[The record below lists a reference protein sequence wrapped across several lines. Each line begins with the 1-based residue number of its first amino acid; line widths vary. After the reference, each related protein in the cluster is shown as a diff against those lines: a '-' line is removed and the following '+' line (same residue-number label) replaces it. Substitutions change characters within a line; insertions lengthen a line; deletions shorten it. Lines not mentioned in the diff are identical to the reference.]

1 MPKITCLKPLP
12 NRRQSVSSLYQ
23 ASESTPPGG
32 NQTLDNIRRVTDA
45 RDSFLNYR
53 YKDENGDMIMVGRNR
68 PQTVEKMLLK
78 NVSP

>member
-1 MPKITCLKPLP
+1 M
-12 NRRQSVSSLYQ
+12 SSLYQ

-53 YKDENGDMIMVGRNR
+53 YKDENGDMIMVGRN
-68 PQTVEKMLLK
+68 
-78 NVSP
+78 

>member
-1 MPKITCLKPLP
+1 M
-12 NRRQSVSSLYQ
+12 SSLYQ

-53 YKDENGDMIMVGRNR
+53 YRDENGDMIMVSQSARVGEDTFEMYLRYRYSRNR
-68 PQTVEKMLLK
+68 L
-78 NVSP
+78 